1 MFAFPSLRFRISTS
15 ESDSDSTEEES
26 YADTIST
33 HMKGHNIHSVDVTS
47 DAFRALPTNIQHEI
61 LLELKDT
68 RKQSSW
74 SRLHQMPQVCY
85 VYVYIFYE

>member
-1 MFAFPSLRFRISTS
+1 
-15 ESDSDSTEEES
+15 
-26 YADTIST
+26 
-33 HMKGHNIHSVDVTS
+33 MKGHNIHSVDVTS

-74 SRLHQMPQVCY
+74 SRLHQMPQVCNIY
-85 VYVYIFYE
+85 TNIIFMLYIYFINENSIYILYNSVWIITA